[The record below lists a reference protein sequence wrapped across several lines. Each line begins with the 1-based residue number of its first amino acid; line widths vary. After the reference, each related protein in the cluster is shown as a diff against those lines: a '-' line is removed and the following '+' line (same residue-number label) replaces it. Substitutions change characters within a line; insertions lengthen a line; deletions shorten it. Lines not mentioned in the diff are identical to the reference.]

1 MKNNS
6 GIFRF
11 TRILAFLLVLFL
23 LPSFAF
29 GSGMEVEEVDIRT
42 PSEYALPIDFS
53 PGLPLKQDGWSESK
67 DESGNPVRTYEDSTI
82 KAVLYQI
89 RWYIPGGRDKQGT
102 TVWIADVT
110 ISDPSQLRVASYDGP
125 FEKPN
130 QAGDIA
136 VAAERMNAVVA
147 VDGDSWGAQKAEKHN
162 LGIVFR
168 QGKLIEKPE
177 PRLDDSGKFR
187 MDLLLIDM
195 EGNFHGIHAAQKGDL
210 DDPSSYDGCRIM
222 DVFTFGPILVEDGQ
236 ALTDYQGTDKQRGYK
251 GGCWIK
257 MLSDETAQRAAICQ
271 VGPLHYML
279 VVSEKYYENRGL
291 TIPEFAECLAAQG
304 VQFAYNL
311 DGGQSSILYWPGA
324 GKNKSGKVNV
334 PKLDNRPLWDFI
346 YFASAEKE

>member
-6 GIFRF
+6 GFCRF
-11 TRILAFLLVLFL
+11 SRILACLLL
-23 LPSFAF
+23 LCLIPAFAS
-29 GSGMEVEEVDIRT
+29 GSGMEVEEVDLKT

-53 PGLPLKQDGWSESK
+53 AGSVLKQECWSESK
-67 DESGNPVRTYEDSTI
+67 DENGNTVRVYEDSTI

-89 RWYIPGGRDKQGT
+89 RWFVPDSKDRQGT

-110 ISDPSQLRVASYDGP
+110 VSDPSQLRVSSFDGP
-125 FEKPN
+125 FEKPS

-136 VAAERMNAVVA
+136 VAAARMNAVVA
-147 VDGDSWGAQKAEKHN
+147 IDGDSWGAQKAEKHN

-168 QGKLIEKPE
+168 QGRLIEKPE
-177 PRLDDSGKFR
+177 PRLDDSGKFM

-195 EGNFHGIHAAQKGDL
+195 DGNFHGIHAARKGDL
-210 DDPSSYDGCRIM
+210 DDPSVYEGHQIM

-291 TIPEFAECLAAQG
+291 TLPEFAECLAAQG

-324 GKNKSGKVNV
+324 GKNGNGKVNV

-346 YFASAEKE
+346 YFASAEK